1 MALKDNKMRKPH
13 TVFQHILAT
22 NGGAAAVEFALISS
36 ILCAVF
42 IGLADYGLAMFKKM
56 ELTSAARSGAQVA
69 LINSSDTSAIKQ
81 AVVSSTNL
89 DITTSDVTTSQSCE
103 CADGTSITCGNTCSD
118 GSTNR
123 YFFTVTATENYTL
136 LLVQTSMTLT
146 GSATIRT
153 Q

>member
-1 MALKDNKMRKPH
+1 MSVL
-13 TVFQHILAT
+13 
-22 NGGAAAVEFALISS
+22 S
-36 ILCAVF
+36 AVF
-42 IGLADYGLAMFKKM
+42 IGLADYGLAMFEKM

-69 LINSSDTSAIKQ
+69 LIDSSDTNAIKQ

-89 DITTSDVTTSQSCE
+89 DITTADVTTSQSCE
-103 CADGTSITCGNTCSD
+103 CADGTSISCGGTCGD

-136 LLVQTSMTLT
+136 LLVPTTMTLI
-146 GSATIRT
+146 GSATVRT